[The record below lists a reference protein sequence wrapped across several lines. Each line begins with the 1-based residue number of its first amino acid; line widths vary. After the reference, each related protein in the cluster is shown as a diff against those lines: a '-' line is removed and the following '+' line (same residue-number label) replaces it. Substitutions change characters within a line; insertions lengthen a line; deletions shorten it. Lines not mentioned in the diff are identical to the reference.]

1 MAHSQIAGQQQKAAA
16 GAAGSGRA
24 PGIAAHSRGQE
35 QDSRNAYRLSQEEED
50 LSLSFLGEKMDSAGP
65 EESAYVGSMGADAV
79 DPLMRRLQA
88 DMGSGFGSASYGT
101 GNLHP
106 YCTSPMPVIHPA
118 FLLSRQSPRI
128 RPAPCL
134 LSPSS
139 IPASM
144 PPRTY
149 FGADSHEIYFWTVFS
164 MPSRTFVGTDAR
176 SSEPKVLT

>member
-65 EESAYVGSMGADAV
+65 EESAYAGSMGADAV

-106 YCTSPMPVIHPA
+106 YSTSPMPVTHPA

-128 RPAPCL
+128 APPPVRSLPPRYLCRCL
-134 LSPSS
+134 LVR
-139 IPASM
+139 ILG
-144 PPRTY
+144 RT
-149 FGADSHEIYFWTVFS
+149 
-164 MPSRTFVGTDAR
+164 RTR
-176 SSEPKVLT
+176 SSSVLCSQCPPAHTFGRTHARASQKC